1 MRGYDFTY
9 IMRYVNMSL
18 LRLCQEFEDLS
29 NRYVIMIAGGGKP
42 PRVLSGRIR
51 GGYSVGSRDIGKA
64 KLYDRETSAQTDAG
78 NLTDLYDG
86 MIDEHVSNDEI
97 PIFTA
102 MSYGEAKAMLSGNG
116 SPYR

>member
-29 NRYVIMIAGGGKP
+29 NKYVVLIDGHKGKSFV
-42 PRVLSGRIR
+42 RGRGR
-51 GGYSVGSRDIGKA
+51 GGVVIYTKHLTEAKVFDNKA
-64 KLYDRETSAQTDAG
+64 HADGLAQS
-78 NLTDLYDG
+78 LTDFYDG

-97 PIFTA
+97 PVFTA
-102 MSYGEAKAMLSGNG
+102 IPYSEAKTIMSEH
-116 SPYR
+116 PYR